1 MKMAVPFGSRAAST
15 ALALL
20 ACAASAAQEPAPS
33 PSPPLPEMQFVLPPP
48 RPADSSPRVV
58 VVPGR
63 PGTGRGSA
71 GAVALKAWRSLGL
84 AEGEGRLLIDGAPR
98 RVKAGQTVEG
108 YVVRAVGP
116 GRLVLE
122 RAAELAIVTFDATG
136 AARVRVVFEADPTP
150 QKMVQPKH

>member
-1 MKMAVPFGSRAAST
+1 MNSVVVRMSRAT
-15 ALALL
+15 AAAFAVLV
-20 ACAASAAQEPAPS
+20 CTASAGQEPVPS
-33 PSPPLPEMQFVLPPP
+33 PSPPLPEMEFVLPPP
-48 RPADSSPRVV
+48 RAADSSPRAV

-63 PGTGRGSA
+63 AGAGRGSA
-71 GAVALKAWRSLGL
+71 GAGGLKAWRALAL

-98 RVKAGQTVEG
+98 RVKAGQTVDG